1 MTKHDDGGPAYPSQH
16 EYRRVDDDTL
26 ERSGEGM
33 TLLDYYAGLAMK
45 RHSSDRPNNLWQWF
59 RWAVGMEYQGVY
71 MPQMENA
78 SAAFDLADAMITEK
92 RRRETEDAE

>member
-1 MTKHDDGGPAYPSQH
+1 MPSKETTENAAEKQGILLN
-16 EYRRVDDDTL
+16 VDL
-26 ERSGEGM
+26 WE
-33 TLLDYYAGLAMK
+33 YYAGQAMK

-59 RWAVGMEYQGVY
+59 RWALGMEYQGVY